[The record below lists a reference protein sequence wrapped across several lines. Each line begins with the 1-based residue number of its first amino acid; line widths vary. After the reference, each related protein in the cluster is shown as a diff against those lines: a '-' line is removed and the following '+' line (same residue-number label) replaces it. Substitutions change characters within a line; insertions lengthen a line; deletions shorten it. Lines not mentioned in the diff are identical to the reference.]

1 MTEKTDI
8 EIRDRTDL
16 LNALSDA
23 NELLGRLYLENLNH
37 PKVFAGDLYSNS
49 TGSLK
54 DLACSLSDNVRFLH
68 VDKIVFNKKE
78 NQRNKLVSVY
88 KSIANTNSS
97 VLLLINGNPEKV
109 DFYLGCKTNKNVSDV
124 ASILENSLTSNF
136 SGTTCEVVKNNVI
149 ADDIFTQMES
159 ESYISAVSG
168 IPSVRSEIE
177 NADNQFV
184 QGIEKFIDTMRG
196 KKYTM
201 VLIADSKTKA
211 QIEISRRALENLY
224 SEIIP
229 FSESTYTYGANE
241 SEAINEA
248 ITKGTSH
255 AINKSVS
262 DSITHTVGKN
272 ESKTITNTNTI
283 GTNISHSVGSSV
295 GVSIAPYGIGGN
307 VNVNQSTSVGAFSSH
322 SHSIG
327 KTTGTSSATSTGKTI
342 TDGTTD
348 TTTESAT
355 EGKTL
360 TSGSNKSIQIKF
372 ENHSVVK
379 LMEKI
384 DAQLKRYAQ
393 CSDLGMWNAAAY
405 FMGETPDIAIMA
417 ATSYQSLICGK
428 DSSLENDYVINWN
441 TDQSSLIRPFLMHF
455 EHPEFS
461 GITPGTLVSSAELA
475 IQAGLP
481 NHAVPGLPV
490 LECAEFGRNVA
501 TYGLFDDKSSEIS
514 LGQIFHMNH
523 PESLCVN
530 LKCDSLTSHV
540 FITGSTGVGKSNTI
554 YKILK
559 ESRLLGKKFLVIEP
573 AKGEYKHIFGSLPD
587 VNVYGTN
594 PRLTQLLKLNP
605 FSFNCETTLVQE
617 HIDRLISIFNV
628 CWPMYAAMPAV
639 LKEAIEKSYLDA
651 GWNLN
656 DPFAYNKYENN
667 LFPSFSDVARN
678 IKIIID
684 SSEYDAENKGAYKGS
699 LLTRLTSLTNGING
713 MIFSNEEIPSK
724 KLFDENTIIDISRVG
739 SSETQSLLMG
749 ILVLKLQEYRMG
761 TGEMNSELKH
771 LTVLEEAHNLLK
783 RSNGETS
790 GENGNMTAK
799 SVEMISNAIA
809 EMRTY
814 GEGFIIADQ
823 APGLLD
829 LASIRNTN
837 TKIIMRLPHL
847 EDRELVG
854 KASGLNDEQI
864 TELERLPRGVAAVY
878 QNEWIQSVLCKIA
891 SADLKPTKYKY
902 DERPLKS
909 SNIKQ
914 KIRIYQLL
922 SKCERLSKE
931 SAIKELDSLDLSG
944 VVKAQAL
951 ELFTNPPVKVKI
963 TKIAPIVSAMF
974 VEAKL
979 ALKNSYSSS
988 VNPIDWTNSV
998 LKAIQFEC
1006 TEENITLEK
1015 LMIDN
1020 IILCITTDYILNELK
1035 NESKMAEY
1043 RKFIEGG
1050 KV

>member
-1 MTEKTDI
+1 MI
-8 EIRDRTDL
+8 
-16 LNALSDA
+16 
-23 NELLGRLYLENLNH
+23 
-37 PKVFAGDLYSNS
+37 
-49 TGSLK
+49 
-54 DLACSLSDNVRFLH
+54 
-68 VDKIVFNKKE
+68 
-78 NQRNKLVSVY
+78 
-88 KSIANTNSS
+88 
-97 VLLLINGNPEKV
+97 
-109 DFYLGCKTNKNVSDV
+109 
-124 ASILENSLTSNF
+124 
-136 SGTTCEVVKNNVI
+136 CE
-149 ADDIFTQMES
+149 
-159 ESYISAVSG
+159 
-168 IPSVRSEIE
+168 
-177 NADNQFV
+177 
-184 QGIEKFIDTMRG
+184 EKFIDTMRG

-201 VLIADSKTKA
+201 VLIADSKSKSE
-211 QIEISRRALENLY
+211 IEVSRKALENLY

-229 FSESTYTYGANE
+229 FSESSYTYGANE
-241 SEAINEA
+241 SEAINKA

-255 AINKSVS
+255 AINQSVS

-272 ESKTITNTNTI
+272 ESRTVTNTNTV
-283 GTNISHSVGSSV
+283 GTNVSHSVGTSV
-295 GVSIAPYGIGGN
+295 GGSFAPFGIGGN
-307 VNVNQSTSVGAFSSH
+307 ASVNQSTTVGAFASH
-322 SHSIG
+322 SHSVG
-327 KTTGTSSATSTGKTI
+327 TTTGTSSSTSTGKT
-342 TDGTTD
+342 TTNGTTD
-348 TTTESAT
+348 TTSESMT
-355 EGKTL
+355 EGNTL
-360 TSGSNKSIQIKF
+360 TSGSNKSLQIKF

-384 DAQLKRYAQ
+384 DAQLKRYDQ

-441 TDQSSLIRPFLMHF
+441 PEQSLLIRPFLMHF
-455 EHPEFS
+455 EHPEFA
-461 GITPGTLVSSAELA
+461 GITPGTLISSAELA

-501 TYGLFDDKSSEIS
+501 SYDLFEDKSPEIP
-514 LGQIFHMNH
+514 LGKIFHMNH
-523 PESLCVN
+523 PENLPVN
-530 LKCDSLTSHV
+530 LKSNSLTSHV
-540 FITGSTGVGKSNTI
+540 FITGSTGAGKSNTI
-554 YKILK
+554 YQIIKEAKI
-559 ESRLLGKKFLVIEP
+559 LGKKFLVIEP
-573 AKGEYKHIFGSLPD
+573 AKGEYKHVFGNMPD
-587 VNVYGTN
+587 VNVFGTN
-594 PRLTQLLKLNP
+594 PRLTKLLKLNP
-605 FSFNCETTLVQE
+605 FSFDCETILVQE

-639 LKEAIEKSYLDA
+639 LKEAIEKSYWDA

-656 DPFAYNKYENN
+656 DPYANNKYDNK

-678 IKIIID
+678 IRIIID

-713 MIFSNEEIPSK
+713 MIFSNEEISSK
-724 KLFDENTIIDISRVG
+724 QLFDENTIIDISRVG

-771 LTVLEEAHNLLK
+771 LTVIEEAHNLLK
-783 RSNGETS
+783 KSNAETS
-790 GENGNMTAK
+790 GENGSMTAK

-829 LASIRNTN
+829 MATIRNTN

-854 KASGLNDEQI
+854 KASGLTDEQI
-864 TELERLPRGVAAVY
+864 AELERLPRGVAAVY
-878 QNEWIQSVLCKIA
+878 QNEWIQGVLCKITPA
-891 SADLKPTKYKY
+891 G
-902 DERPLKS
+902 LKS
-909 SNIKQ
+909 INYKNEDRLLKNSTIKQ

-922 SKCERLSKE
+922 SKCEKLSKE
-931 SAIKELDSLDLSG
+931 SALKELSFLELSG
-944 VVKAQAL
+944 AVKAKAL
-951 ELFTNPPVKVKI
+951 ELLINPPPKVKI
-963 TKIAPIVSAMF
+963 SKISPIISAMF
-974 VEAKL
+974 EQARL

-998 LKAIQFEC
+998 LKEIQLEC
-1006 TEENITLEK
+1006 EEENITLDK
-1015 LMIDN
+1015 VILDN

-1043 RKFIEGG
+1043 RNIMTGG
-1050 KV
+1050 KE